1 MALKTFSFSEDY
13 IYDVKWNPVKPTMFA
28 SSNGE
33 GFIDI
38 WDLSKDF

>member
-38 WDLSKDF
+38 